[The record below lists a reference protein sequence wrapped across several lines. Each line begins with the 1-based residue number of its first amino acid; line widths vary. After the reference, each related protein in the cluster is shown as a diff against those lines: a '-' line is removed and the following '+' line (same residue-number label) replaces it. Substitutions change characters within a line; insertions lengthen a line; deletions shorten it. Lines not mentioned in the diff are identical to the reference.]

1 MPTLSEIL
9 DFIKAAKKGAGNKIS
24 DLMNQEVESLPME
37 GRANFLPYQDTIP
50 GSVMNQ
56 RSLALPGVV
65 AGGINAITAP
75 ARSMQG
81 GYEIDE
87 AGNII
92 PTFNAQEEAM
102 NVAGNVMGGGMAA
115 SRAVSANPAGS
126 LGMAYMPTRPKM
138 PAAVGTRFEVTD
150 TGGLL
155 QPKPFKAEDYKG
167 ASIGVMPWDNSSRNR
182 LITSVSEEELKN
194 PVMTHGG
201 QPYARDIEH
210 QQQNIGGASATSIVN
225 KIADRVK
232 SARQENLESGGSGV
246 ILQTPI
252 TMGEFSENYSAMPT
266 QVLFNLF
273 DKRNPTKSKI
283 KEINSSIRSG
293 KDGFPD
299 FKGIETEV
307 GRNQLLS
314 GGNGI
319 NAPGQLRKKFVN
331 SMYTEGNEKY
341 FGFNRQDISNAI
353 SEPSLIGVPRGYGM
367 NTVISHGTEPLTIS
381 PSTNITYPTNFSGQY
396 VGGLANMPIKEFLSK
411 PYNKILAEYENA
423 VDKKGR
429 PFSQTVKQNA
439 AIGALEKRKSGVF
452 QKIDQEF
459 IDKVNAYNEKFK

>member
-9 DFIKAAKKGAGNKIS
+9 NFIKAAKKGAGNKIS

-75 ARSMQG
+75 ARSMQS

-92 PTFNAQEEAM
+92 PTFNVQEEAM
-102 NVAGNVMGGGMAA
+102 NVAGNVMGGGMTA

-411 PYNKILAEYENA
+411 PY
-423 VDKKGR
+423 
-429 PFSQTVKQNA
+429 
-439 AIGALEKRKSGVF
+439 KRKLRVDRHEIS
-452 QKIDQEF
+452 KL
-459 IDKVNAYNEKFK
+459 